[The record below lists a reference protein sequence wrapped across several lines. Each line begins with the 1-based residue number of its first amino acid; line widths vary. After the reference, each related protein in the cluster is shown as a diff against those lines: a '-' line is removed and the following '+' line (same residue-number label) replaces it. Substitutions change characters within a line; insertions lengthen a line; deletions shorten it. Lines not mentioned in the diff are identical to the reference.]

1 MAKKAPVKKKAQAT
15 VSAVSQMSA
24 MTNLIDDLLKDG
36 EKFDA
41 GERGWNPAG
50 TRIRK
55 GMQELTNMAKE
66 LRKAIQEK
74 KNSMKE

>member
-1 MAKKAPVKKKAQAT
+1 MAKKAPAKKKAQAT
-15 VSAVSQMSA
+15 VSAVAQLTS